1 MQDGVIVLHPRLR
14 FGIETMS
21 DELRKPIEDELR
33 KRIESELSAVQR
45 QVELASAPGT
55 GAAHAKE
62 ILRSAHMEQRR
73 EVLKAAH
80 KFIVKNED
88 RLLSHFANG
97 DEIDPAAIDPQVV
110 FVEEGESADL
120 FRFASL
126 RWSVPVS
133 AGYGR
138 RTRFLIKDRQNSKVI
153 GIFALG
159 DPVIGLGPRDQAIG
173 WNVEQRHKRLYSTY
187 DAYVLGAVEPYRQ
200 LLGGKLAAL
209 AVLSNDVAFH
219 LVRKYG
225 GTTTIINEQQKD
237 PTPALFTTTSSL
249 GRSSVYNRLTL
260 HGERVWHPVGFT
272 SGFGHFQF
280 SNDLFDAMRR
290 FVDEAYEETGDESLR
305 QSEKYG
311 GGANWRFRVI
321 RACLSQLG
329 ISEKLLHHGIGRQ
342 IFLAPAAANWQS
354 YLCGGEDS
362 VERLNV
368 TIDEIGEYWRTRWAV
383 GRAERRPQFRHWRR
397 EQMRLSPEFDDE
409 QLRLSLSG
417 TAQRCSVGLGPFEV
431 SIGTDHVRID
441 GRTHSGD
448 RSAGDAYLSHIVG
461 PDTDFTFADITWAN
475 GERDVRGYHLGAS
488 HQSLES
494 LLEHLRMPIH
504 HTDRFPNLRFMEITG
519 LRVPESGG
527 RIRAVKCSLADAEQD
542 LRIPLEAAISNVGE
556 GLIGNRADLLSDD
569 GRRRRQLCTLFSD
582 NDRLTP
588 ALAYVLMRP
597 ILLLRQNRPE
607 APAPNLPRLAGQPI
621 ELPVGDTPRQ

>member
-1 MQDGVIVLHPRLR
+1 MN
-14 FGIETMS
+14 
-21 DELRKPIEDELR
+21 DELRE
-33 KRIESELSAVQR
+33 RIEVELSAVQR
-45 QVELASAPGT
+45 QVALASAPGT

-62 ILRSAHMEQRR
+62 ILRSAHAEQRR
-73 EVLKAAH
+73 EVLNSAG
-80 KFIVKNED
+80 KFIAKSED
-88 RLLSHFANG
+88 RLLGHFANG
-97 DEIDPAAIDPQVV
+97 DEIDPAAIDPKVV
-110 FVEEGESADL
+110 LVEEGESADL

-138 RTRFLIKDRQNSKVI
+138 RTRFLIKDRQNSKLI

-173 WNVEQRHKRLYSTY
+173 WSVEQRHKRLYSTY

-219 LVRKYG
+219 LVEKYA

-260 HGERVWHPVGFT
+260 HGERAWHPVGFT

-280 SNDLFDAMRR
+280 SNDLFEAMRR
-290 FVDEAYEETGDESLR
+290 FVDEVYEETGDESLR

-321 RACLSQLG
+321 RTCLSQLG
-329 ISEKLLHHGIGRQ
+329 ISEELLQHGIGRQ
-342 IFLAPAAANWQS
+342 IFLAPAAANWRA
-354 YLCGGEDS
+354 YLCGEEDS
-362 VERLNV
+362 VERLNI
-368 TIDEIGEYWRTRWAV
+368 TIDEIGNYWRTRWAV
-383 GRAERRPQFRHWRR
+383 GRAERRPQFRQWRR
-397 EQMRLSPEFDDE
+397 EQMRLSPEFDNE

-431 SIGTDHVRID
+431 SIGTDHVRVG
-441 GRTHSGD
+441 GRTHSGV

-461 PDTDFTFADITWAN
+461 PDTDLTVADITWAN
-475 GERDVRGYHLGAS
+475 GERDVRSYHLGAS
-488 HQSLES
+488 HQAFEP
-494 LLEHLRMPIH
+494 LLEYLRMPIQN
-504 HTDRFPNLRFMEITG
+504 TDRLPNLRLMELTG
-519 LRVPESGG
+519 LRSSESDGH
-527 RIRAVKCSLADAEQD
+527 IRAVKYSLADAEQD
-542 LRIPLEAAISNVGE
+542 LGIPIDAAISNVGE
-556 GLIGNRADLLSDD
+556 GLIGKRADLLSDD
-569 GRRRRQLCTLFSD
+569 GRRRLQLCALFAD
-582 NDRLTP
+582 NDRVTP

-597 ILLLRQNRPE
+597 ILLLRQIQPD
-607 APAPNLPRLAGQPI
+607 APTPNLPRLAGQPI
-621 ELPVGDTPRQ
+621 ELPVRDAPK